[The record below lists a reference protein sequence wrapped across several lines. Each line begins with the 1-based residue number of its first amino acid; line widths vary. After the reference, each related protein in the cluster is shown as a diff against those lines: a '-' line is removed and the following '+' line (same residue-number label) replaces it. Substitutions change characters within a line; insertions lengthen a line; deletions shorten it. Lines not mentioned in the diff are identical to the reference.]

1 MVRVFVVI
9 VIVIAVVVRPQN
21 IEKQDIENV
30 EDGIEGAIVVKICE
44 TTTHLLLLWILT
56 TKLKTKK
63 MKTSKR
69 VCVWSTV
76 DGFEQKGRKCV
87 CVCVNWEEIL
97 IEHQN

>member
-69 VCVWSTV
+69 VYVCGALWM
-76 DGFEQKGRKCV
+76 DLNRKEENV